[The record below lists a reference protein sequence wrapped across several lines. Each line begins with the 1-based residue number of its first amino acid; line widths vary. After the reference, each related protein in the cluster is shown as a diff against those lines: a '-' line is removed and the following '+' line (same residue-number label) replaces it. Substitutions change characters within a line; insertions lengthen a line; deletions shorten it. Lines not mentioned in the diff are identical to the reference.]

1 MDHSPL
7 RSMPPRDPQ
16 QPHSAYLR
24 WLIAAALV
32 LLIGLGALESMDVA
46 RAQDAPTATPTRAAA
61 SPTASSYE
69 YTVQAG
75 DSWGV
80 IAREVG
86 LSVRQ
91 LMADNPQLL
100 RPNDVLRVG
109 DVLTIT
115 LEERTQASKK
125 TDSKSSKKSEIAFDE
140 GTLLGSTI
148 SAGNLSMVTNTSQE
162 RSAEGEADAGQSNS
176 LSGNISVTVAEVLP
190 NGLLRIRGE
199 KWLTLAEGDEY
210 IRLSG
215 LVRPED
221 ISIDNSVLST
231 KIADARIA
239 YSATGAFASVN
250 RQGWLSEFFN
260 SEWWP
265 L

>member
-1 MDHSPL
+1 M
-7 RSMPPRDPQ
+7 
-16 QPHSAYLR
+16 
-24 WLIAAALV
+24 LV
-32 LLIGLGALESMDVA
+32 LLLAACTPLTREAVKPGDPGYAPVPAEQVRLPAPVNGSLHAAHPNFSLFGDRVA
-46 RAQDAPTATPTRAAA
+46 H
-61 SPTASSYE
+61 
-69 YTVQAG
+69 G
-75 DSWGV
+75 
-80 IAREVG
+80 
-86 LSVRQ
+86 
-91 LMADNPQLL
+91 
-100 RPNDVLRVG
+100 VG

>member
-1 MDHSPL
+1 MT
-7 RSMPPRDPQ
+7 SMIKHKQ
-16 QPHSAYLR
+16 
-24 WLIAAALV
+24 LIALIAVGFLQAACTPMTRETIKPGDPGYAPISAEMIRVPAPVNGSLHAIAPNYS
-32 LLIGLGALESMDVA
+32 LFGDRVA
-46 RAQDAPTATPTRAAA
+46 H
-61 SPTASSYE
+61 
-69 YTVQAG
+69 G
-75 DSWGV
+75 
-80 IAREVG
+80 
-86 LSVRQ
+86 
-91 LMADNPQLL
+91 
-100 RPNDVLRVG
+100 VG

-125 TDSKSSKKSEIAFDE
+125 TDSSSSKKSEISFDE
-140 GTLLGSTI
+140 GSILGTGI
-148 SAGNLSMVTNTSQE
+148 SAGNLSMLTNASQE
-162 RSAEGEADAGQSNS
+162 RTAEGDADAGQSNS
-176 LSGNISVTVAEVLP
+176 LSGNISVTVAEVMP

-199 KWLTLAEGDEY
+199 KWLTLAEGDEF

-221 ISIDNSVLST
+221 ISIDNTIIST

-250 RQGWLSEFFN
+250 RQGWLTEFFN